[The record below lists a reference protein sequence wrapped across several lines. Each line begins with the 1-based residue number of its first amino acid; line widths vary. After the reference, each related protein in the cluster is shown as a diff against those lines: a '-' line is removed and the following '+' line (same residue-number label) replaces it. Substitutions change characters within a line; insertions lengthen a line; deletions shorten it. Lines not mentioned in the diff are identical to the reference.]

1 MKSALKIGEKIT
13 LNEIGTDKQT
23 VFTIKEVIGIGASC
37 IVYTAVYTDGEGNTF
52 SVRLKEFY
60 PEGTD
65 IQRNGTSLDISDTE
79 RFSAMLSFFTSGYQ
93 KQLEFRNNS
102 EQMNSISNVQGVYTG
117 NNTRYIAMSCNNGSC
132 INEDDEFTFT
142 DIMRITAAVTRQIK
156 AFHQNGYLYLDL
168 KPNNIFLYPETPDMV
183 MLFDF
188 DSVISKE
195 NVRKHSEWLSYT
207 EEWSAPE
214 LSRNQISKIDERAD
228 IYSIGA
234 LLLFLLFRRKPTL
247 SDRRRF
253 ASWEEDI
260 AKSVLSSESP
270 ETVRMVTNILQKT
283 LTSSV
288 SGRYESCDEILE
300 VTDGYISR
308 ILAPKPYLNTFLP
321 MGNNY
326 FCGRDKEIAEI
337 GERLKSDTFLVLHG
351 IGGIGKSE
359 LAKHYALKYADSYD
373 AVIFTRY
380 SKSIRDTLLSD
391 TNFPIINCKQAQ
403 DEDDD
408 SYFERKLHILQSV
421 CTSRHLIILDN
432 FDTEE
437 CDDLEYLT
445 GLQCK
450 VIATSRVN
458 YSDVFA
464 QIDIDVLSDA
474 SDMYKLVTHYYQ
486 YDTDDEEDQA
496 VYDIISAVQGH
507 TMALELIAKHMQNM
521 EIPPVEMRE
530 LLAENGIVSGDNG
543 KVRNLKDG
551 KLKSKTAYAHIATLF
566 SIFGLSEEMKQ
577 MLRYFALLGPYTIEA
592 GTFGEFT
599 SFGEEDIE
607 VLDSLIANG
616 WVQEIFKEDDV
627 YVSTHPLI
635 CDVLCNELKPD
646 IEHCE
651 EFILSS
657 EYMTHMLVGQ
667 KSENRKIIFLC
678 LDHIAHNIYGDS
690 TAIVCFFYAL
700 SSVYME
706 ENEYDNARW
715 CYKRNIEILHNI
727 NEQDNFKLELLKC
740 YKELRNIDSLFE
752 KNDDKDYYEK
762 KIEELGTPVSLIESA
777 KCKWEA
783 AMDEYDYAK
792 AKEYSEIS
800 LEIALKLNDSIH
812 ISDNYSQLGETED
825 LLGDSEKSVEYYRKA
840 SDYICKAIEKWE
852 NNEEECYD
860 GMLGNL
866 YRRAGFLNRKCCN
879 YEEAIEYYKKAVRQY
894 DEDFGENNAETGE
907 TYNLLADLYMY
918 MKDYD
923 NSIECC
929 RKSIS
934 AFEKIYGQNHT
945 ETLEIYN
952 AFIRICQDAWS
963 EKRDISYLKSEEEI
977 LFKIVEAN
985 SAVYGERSS
994 IVAGNYLDYSVI
1006 CREYEDKEKCSDYM
1020 QKAYDVFSDSLEED
1034 DEWWIYIHLGMAD
1047 NYKFLGDM
1055 KTAYDKLEKALEK
1068 SKASGDED
1076 LVHDI
1081 QKMQDD
1087 LKKSL

>member
-1 MKSALKIGEKIT
+1 MKSALKIGEKII

-65 IQRNGTSLDISDTE
+65 IQRNGTSLEISDNE

-214 LSRNQISKIDERAD
+214 LSRNKISKIDERAD
-228 IYSIGA
+228 VYSIGA

-260 AKSVLSSESP
+260 AQSVLSSESP

-288 SGRYESCDEILE
+288 SGRYESCDGILE

-337 GERLKSDTFLVLHG
+337 ADRLKSDTFLVLHG

-359 LAKHYALKYADSYD
+359 LAKHYALKYADNYD

-391 TNFPIINCKQAQ
+391 TNFPMVNCKQEE

-408 SYFERKLHILQSV
+408 SYFERKLHILQSI
-421 CTSRHLIILDN
+421 CTPKHLIILDN

-450 VIATSRVN
+450 VIVTSRVN

-464 QIDIDVLSDA
+464 QIDIGIIADFGNIQKIFA
-474 SDMYKLVTHYYQ
+474 HYYSG
-486 YDTDDEEDQA
+486 
-496 VYDIISAVQGH
+496 IINEYADKIIYALEGH
-507 TMALELIAKHMQNM
+507 TMGVELVSRQM
-521 EIPPVEMRE
+521 EATGITAEEMYSRLTE
-530 LLAENGIVSGDNG
+530 QGVSATED
-543 KVRNLKDG
+543 KVRNFKDG
-551 KLKSKTAYAHIATLF
+551 RISSKTALKHLEILF
-566 SIFGLSEEMKQ
+566 SVFGLPEELIYVLSYVSMV
-577 MLRYFALLGPYTIEA
+577 
-592 GTFGEFT
+592 GTTPVPVEDFFEICCF
-599 SFGEEDIE
+599 EEDE
-607 VLDSLIANG
+607 KEYFHDAETRG
-616 WVQEIFKEDDV
+616 WIQETDGKIQL
-627 YVSTHPLI
+627 HPLI
-635 CDVLCNELKPD
+635 CEVLLSQIDPEIEDVWLLIKSLEEGADTLDELSGEKRYIREQVMFHTAKHIKGEPAILVTFLRKMEKVFVNYRKYANAEECLLKRMELSEIVWPD
-646 IEHCE
+646 SPEQYKFEYFDLANYAEHQGEYERASKYRQKAE
-651 EFILSS
+651 EICS
-657 EYMTHMLVGQ
+657 ESEMLVA
-667 KSENRKIIFLC
+667 KYFAADDYDMEIEC
-678 LDHIAHNIYGDS
+678 
-690 TAIVCFFYAL
+690 AL
-700 SSVYME
+700 
-706 ENEYDNARW
+706 N
-715 CYKRNIEILHNI
+715 
-727 NEQDNFKLELLKC
+727 LLKIAKSDRDFYDAYC
-740 YKELRNIDSLFE
+740 FLSQTEDSYNGNKEIVFKYAEKELYYAECLLS
-752 KNDDKDYYEK
+752 KNENYDEMFDLLKNAAEACVRLTEYEK
-762 KIEELGTPVSLIESA
+762 ALQYYISADEYIDTQQLEDKVVHYSNLGYMYAACENKEKAVEYFTTAKELAEQHLTPEQPLYFEEMVTIAARLQDAFAVSNDSDYLYMKLKVQDCMLNAESDNLMNMNIHLNMAESLLIL
-777 KCKWEA
+777 
-783 AMDEYDYAK
+783 DEYDECEKQTYVAITILD
-792 AKEYSEIS
+792 EYFDDVMEETVPCIS
-800 LEIALKLNDSIH
+800 YIW
-812 ISDNYSQLGETED
+812 QL
-825 LLGDSEKSVEYYRKA
+825 LYF
-840 SDYICKAIEKWE
+840 C
-852 NNEEECYD
+852 NNEEWKSYYERLIKNCSELELYD
-860 GMLGNL
+860 AIDDNMKLLDNMELENG
-866 YRRAGFLNRKCCN
+866 K
-879 YEEAIEYYKKAVRQY
+879 EE
-894 DEDFGENNAETGE
+894 
-907 TYNLLADLYMY
+907 
-918 MKDYD
+918 
-923 NSIECC
+923 
-929 RKSIS
+929 
-934 AFEKIYGQNHT
+934 
-945 ETLEIYN
+945 
-952 AFIRICQDAWS
+952 
-963 EKRDISYLKSEEEI
+963 
-977 LFKIVEAN
+977 
-985 SAVYGERSS
+985 
-994 IVAGNYLDYSVI
+994 
-1006 CREYEDKEKCSDYM
+1006 
-1020 QKAYDVFSDSLEED
+1020 
-1034 DEWWIYIHLGMAD
+1034 
-1047 NYKFLGDM
+1047 
-1055 KTAYDKLEKALEK
+1055 
-1068 SKASGDED
+1068 
-1076 LVHDI
+1076 
-1081 QKMQDD
+1081 
-1087 LKKSL
+1087 